1 MSMEYVERRIEEALK
16 LCKGNTTKARSTL
29 IRWCQDDQKLLHGLT
44 KAHLNGIVAYNID
57 RFLSGRGDKSRKKPA
72 PAKPAQPKLTGKEK
86 FGMEIL
92 KAVVNS
98 GSIFGLEAGE
108 APRKKGQASQQ
119 HIDAIKK
126 LAAKNKTK
134 K

>member
-1 MSMEYVERRIEEALK
+1 MSLEYVERRINEALK
-16 LCKGNTTKARSTL
+16 LSKGNTTKARQTV
-29 IRWCQDDQKLLHGLT
+29 IKWCEEDAKLLHGLT
-44 KAHLNGIVAYNID
+44 KAHLNGIVAYNVERIA
-57 RFLSGRGDKSRKKPA
+57 SGRNDKSKKKA
-72 PAKPAQPKLTGKEK
+72 PPPKLPAKEK

-98 GSIFGLEAGE
+98 GSVFGLEAGE
-108 APRKKGQASQQ
+108 APRRKGQASQQ

-126 LAAKNKTK
+126 LTQKNKTK

>member
-1 MSMEYVERRIEEALK
+1 MSLEYVEKRINEALK
-16 LCKGNTTKARSTL
+16 LSKGNITKARQTV
-29 IRWCQDDQKLLHGLT
+29 IKWCQEDVKLLHALT
-44 KAHLNGIVAYNID
+44 KAHLNGIVAYNVE
-57 RFLSGRGDKSRKKPA
+57 RVASGRNDKAKKKVAPKTPA
-72 PAKPAQPKLTGKEK
+72 KEK

-92 KAVVNS
+92 KAVVKS
-98 GSIFGLEAGE
+98 GSVFGMDSDRE
-108 APRKKGQASQQ
+108 PRRKGQASQQ

>member
-1 MSMEYVERRIEEALK
+1 MSLEYVEKRISEALK
-16 LCKGNTTKARSTL
+16 LSKGNATKARQT
-29 IRWCQDDQKLLHGLT
+29 IIKWCQDDLKLLHGLT
-44 KAHLNGIVAYNID
+44 KAHLNGIVAYNVE
-57 RFLSGRGDKSRKKPA
+57 RVASGRNDKSKKKPA
-72 PAKPAQPKLTGKEK
+72 AKPPVTGKEK

-98 GSIFGLEAGE
+98 GSIFGLEATQ

-126 LAAKNKTK
+126 LASKSKTK

>member
-1 MSMEYVERRIEEALK
+1 MSLEYVERRIEDALK
-16 LCKGNTTKARSTL
+16 SAKGNATKARQ
-29 IRWCQDDQKLLHGLT
+29 IIIKECQSDSKLLHGLT
-44 KAHLNGIVAYNID
+44 QAHLNGIVAYNVD
-57 RFLSGRGDKSRKKPA
+57 RVISGRNSKSSKKKIEP
-72 PAKPAQPKLTGKEK
+72 PKITGKEK

-92 KAVVNS
+92 KAVVSS
-98 GSIFGLEAGE
+98 GSIFGLEAGQ

-126 LAAKNKTK
+126 LASKNKPK

>member
-1 MSMEYVERRIEEALK
+1 MTPLEYVEKRIDEALK
-16 LCKGNTTKARSTL
+16 ASKGNTTKARQTV
-29 IRWCQDDQKLLHGLT
+29 IKWCQEDLKLLHGLT

-57 RFLSGRGDKSRKKPA
+57 RVTSGRNQKSKKKA
-72 PAKPAQPKLTGKEK
+72 PAKPALSGKEK

-98 GSIFGLEAGE
+98 GSVFGLEATH

-119 HIDAIKK
+119 HIDAIRK
-126 LAAKNKTK
+126 LASKSKPK

>member
-1 MSMEYVERRIEEALK
+1 MSLEYVERRISDALDQA
-16 LCKGNTTKARSTL
+16 KGNTTKARQL
-29 IRWCQDDQKLLHGLT
+29 VIKWCADDAKLLRGLT
-44 KAHLNGIVAYNID
+44 QAHLNGIVAYNID
-57 RFLSGRGDKSRKKPA
+57 RVVSGRSEKARKKPA
-72 PAKPAQPKLTGKEK
+72 AAKPKAPLPKEK

-98 GSIFGLEAGE
+98 GSIFGLEAGA

-119 HIDAIKK
+119 HIDAIRK
-126 LAAKNKTK
+126 LAAKNKK